1 VGTHGFLRSLIIIH
15 TINIFFFY
23 KQQHLFSFAPIRL
36 QHGIYCNAIA
46 PKRPP
51 SLASKERITLE
62 DQKSPSLWTIRIHA
76 FINSKPSREG
86 HQNPVAVQPS
96 K

>member
-15 TINIFFFY
+15 TINIIFFY

-62 DQKSPSLWTIRIHA
+62 DQS
-76 FINSKPSREG
+76 
-86 HQNPVAVQPS
+86 HQNSVAVQPS
-96 K
+96 EQQRRRT